1 MVYKKRLVSS
11 FNKLSG
17 KSKEGARKFYI
28 RNELFF
34 LLMMC
39 LGGVNIGYFSL
50 LMYFIYFVFAKMV
63 DFYILLIFSFI
74 FSFVIILIL
83 LLLRFLLELFF
94 I

>member
-34 LLMMC
+34 F
-39 LGGVNIGYFSL
+39 VND
-50 LMYFIYFVFAKMV
+50 VFRGSKYRLFFFANV
-63 DFYILLIFSFI
+63 FYIF
-74 FSFVIILIL
+74 
-83 LLLRFLLELFF
+83 RFCKNG
-94 I
+94 